1 MAQILD
7 NQCSKSCDTLNKRK
21 TSNTLFDIIL
31 KSKCYP
37 LSYIILLPLQTP
49 SPLVEPKIQL
59 AQDGGDRGGKVC
71 TIISGKPARALLDFH
86 SMRQP
91 GQYYLPPPPPPPDK
105 MSVHHKVSFQ
115 HFIRLPWQFI
125 SIQLY
130 SLVEEGTVRV
140 NCFSKNTMQW
150 PY

>member
-7 NQCSKSCDTLNKRK
+7 NQRSKSCDTLNKRK

-71 TIISGKPARALLDFH
+71 TIISDKPARALFDFH

-91 GQYYLPPPPPPPDK
+91 GQYYLPPPPPPLDK

-115 HFIRLPWQFI
+115 HFIWLP
-125 SIQLY
+125 
-130 SLVEEGTVRV
+130 
-140 NCFSKNTMQW
+140 
-150 PY
+150 

>member
-49 SPLVEPKIQL
+49 SLLAEPKIQL
-59 AQDGGDRGGKVC
+59 AQDRGDRGGKVC
-71 TIISGKPARALLDFH
+71 TIISDKPARALFDFH

-91 GQYYLPPPPPPPDK
+91 GQYYLPPPPPPWIKCQSITRSPSSISSGFPDNS
-105 MSVHHKVSFQ
+105 SVSSYT
-115 HFIRLPWQFI
+115 PW
-125 SIQLY
+125 
-130 SLVEEGTVRV
+130 
-140 NCFSKNTMQW
+140 
-150 PY
+150 

>member
-7 NQCSKSCDTLNKRK
+7 NQCSKRCDTLNKRK

-91 GQYYLPPPPPPPDK
+91 GQYYLPPPPPPPIKCQSITRSPSSISSGFPDNS
-105 MSVHHKVSFQ
+105 SVSSYT
-115 HFIRLPWQFI
+115 PW
-125 SIQLY
+125 
-130 SLVEEGTVRV
+130 
-140 NCFSKNTMQW
+140 
-150 PY
+150 